1 MASAAFGPSD
11 GATRARLSVLAS
23 GSSGNC
29 SAIEFRRRDGSR
41 RLALVDLGLSPRRT
55 QKLLH
60 ERGVSLSEVT
70 DAFVTH
76 FDRDHFHAGW
86 AAREHLPFAIHVHE
100 RHEVWARRCG
110 LAPKRMSLFDGPFMP
125 MPGVRTSTSEEFHD
139 EMGVIAYRFDI
150 SSGASLGYATD
161 LGSVTSDLID
171 LLHKVS
177 VLAIESNYCPKL
189 QEASPRPA
197 FLKRRI
203 MGGAGHL
210 SNQQA
215 AHATELIEPRDHV
228 VLMHLSRD
236 CNAPGVA
243 QAAHDGRPY
252 ALSVPAHGEGTDW
265 IDAPPDRPAVRTPSA
280 ELHV

>member
-1 MASAAFGPSD
+1 MLSPD
-11 GATRARLSVLAS
+11 YPATQARFSVLAS

-55 QKLLH
+55 QRLLH

-76 FDRDHFHAGW
+76 FDRDHFHSGW
-86 AAREHLPFAIHVHE
+86 GSREHLPFKIHVHE
-100 RHEVWARRCG
+100 RHEVWARQCG
-110 LAPKRMSLFDGPFMP
+110 LAPARMTLFDGPFMA
-125 MPGVRTSTSEEFHD
+125 MSGVRTSTSEEFHD
-139 EMGVIAYRFDI
+139 ERGVIAYRFDLA
-150 SSGASLGYATD
+150 SGASIGIATD

-171 LLHKVS
+171 LLHRVS
-177 VLAIESNYCPKL
+177 LLAIESNYCPKL
-189 QEASPRPA
+189 QEASARPA

-215 AHATELIEPRDHV
+215 ANASELIEPRDHV

-236 CNAPGVA
+236 CNTPQLA
-243 QAAHDGRPY
+243 QETHEGRPY
-252 ALSVPAHGEGTDW
+252 ALTVPAHGEGTAW
-265 IDAPPDRPAVRTPSA
+265 IDAPVEQPQVRHPAA